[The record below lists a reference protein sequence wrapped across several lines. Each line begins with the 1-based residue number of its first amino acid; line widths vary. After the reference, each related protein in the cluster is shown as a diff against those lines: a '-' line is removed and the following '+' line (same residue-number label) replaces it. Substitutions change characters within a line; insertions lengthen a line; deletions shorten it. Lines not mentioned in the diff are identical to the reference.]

1 MSQFVKDLTLS
12 RDSAS
17 AIGPFLRATITGGQF
32 ALAGNDVKAIG
43 VIVTGRYSHTG
54 DVQQA
59 LLRSAPRLVMVAS
72 EAVDAGEEVYA
83 AADGKVATTGS
94 VLEGIALTDAAGNNS
109 TFEVVPA

>member
-1 MSQFVKDLTLS
+1 MTQFIDKLTIS
-12 RDSAS
+12 RDADT
-17 AIGPFLRATITGGQF
+17 AVAPFLRVGITGGKF
-32 ALAGNDVKAIG
+32 VVAGNDAKCVG
-43 VIVTGRYSHTG
+43 TIVTGRQSHTG

-94 VLEGIALTDAAGNNS
+94 VLEGIALTDAAGSSS
-109 TFEVVPA
+109 TLEVVPA